1 MPAKTQA
8 SICLLGPWRAKEIA
22 EFVHQPAEIRARDRY
37 LARLAR
43 DRAGRDESGVLP
55 IAAHHRR
62 AELNV
67 RMLALELVKPGDG
80 APPWRQSARD
90 GLQWHPVFAHRDT
103 PPVEMIPGRGR
114 QRSSAP
120 IMPRRITAISSG
132 CAG

>member
-1 MPAKTQA
+1 MAAAAIPGILTARRHAARHKPHQDRPEPETRRRTITIGRRNQA
-8 SICLLGPWRAKEIA
+8 SIGLLGPWRAKEIA

-62 AELNV
+62 AELNL
-67 RMLALELVKPGDG
+67 RMLALELVKSRDG

-90 GLQWHPVFAHRDT
+90 GL
-103 PPVEMIPGRGR
+103 
-114 QRSSAP
+114 
-120 IMPRRITAISSG
+120 
-132 CAG
+132 